1 MSFSPHPLSRFIQ
14 RDNLWVAVLIIL
26 SGLILCG
33 VYYHVDMGMVL
44 LVQLLS
50 WAHYSRD
57 RFCIIFD
64 SFSGFFFAL
73 SPSAKINLS
82 SSCYVNNWNA
92 IIYILHEFLA
102 NRSNFFAEC
111 GGEHHDLLAM
121 WCASEDFLNVF
132 THVCWDEREE
142 KRLIVSGMFGK

>member
-1 MSFSPHPLSRFIQ
+1 ML
-14 RDNLWVAVLIIL
+14 
-26 SGLILCG
+26 
-33 VYYHVDMGMVL
+33 L

-50 WAHYSRD
+50 GAL
-57 RFCIIFD
+57 IIPEVVSVLSLISSHVF
-64 SFSGFFFAL
+64 
-73 SPSAKINLS
+73 SPSAKINLC

-132 THVCWDEREE
+132 THICWYERDR
-142 KRLIVSGMFGK
+142 KVDR

>member
-1 MSFSPHPLSRFIQ
+1 MSFSPHPLPRFIQ

-33 VYYHVDMGMVL
+33 VYYRVDMDIVL

-50 WAHYSRD
+50 WALIIPEIVSCI
-57 RFCIIFD
+57 RFPEDF
-64 SFSGFFFAL
+64 

-142 KRLIVSGMFGK
+142 KRLIVSGMFSK

>member
-1 MSFSPHPLSRFIQ
+1 MWTWAWYYWFSYYLG
-14 RDNLWVAVLIIL
+14 LIIPEIVSVL
-26 SGLILCG
+26 SLIPS
-33 VYYHVDMGMVL
+33 
-44 LVQLLS
+44 Q
-50 WAHYSRD
+50 A
-57 RFCIIFD
+57 
-64 SFSGFFFAL
+64 FFFAL